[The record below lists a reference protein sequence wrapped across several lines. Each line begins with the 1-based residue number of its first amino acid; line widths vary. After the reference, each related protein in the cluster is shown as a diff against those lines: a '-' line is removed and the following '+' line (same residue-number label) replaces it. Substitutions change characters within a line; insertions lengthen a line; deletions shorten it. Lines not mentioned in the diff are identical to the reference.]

1 MRRITIYILITVF
14 VFSSILV
21 LADKD
26 FDPDFYKGIRP
37 LAMGGAFVGV
47 ADDLN
52 SLFYNPAGLS
62 NTPGNLHM
70 SLELQPAVSENTAE
84 LLWKLFQD
92 KETLESLNFDDP
104 ASVIAYLA
112 NSYGENVLNKNYI
125 NASGGLAGS
134 LRFGKRSGF
143 NVGVGAGAFTQS
155 AVQAILSNTTI
166 PQLTLK
172 GGVSGIGV
180 GAISMSLGG
189 FSLGLNAKAVRYYDG
204 LNKLNIDRT
213 PITDVNFDYFDP
225 ECATITSHHDYI
237 TGDLGVLFEMG
248 SDNLSFSLGALLRDV
263 YHVAPE
269 GQEPDIQI
277 INSGNMK
284 DHEVRVGMSAKFVNL
299 KWGQPVSYLLIAGDI
314 DNLFGF
320 LDKMN
325 WGVDLPD
332 NSPMKVSSVYK
343 TLHIG
348 SELMLGK
355 PLSLQFGIN
364 QGYLT
369 GGAILRLWAF
379 QFQFATYAQELGA
392 TAGSNGDRRYVAKFS
407 FEF

>member
-62 NTPGNLHM
+62 NTYGNFHM

-112 NSYGENVLNKNYI
+112 NSYGENVLNKDYI
-125 NASGGLAGS
+125 DASGGLAGS

-172 GGVSGIGV
+172 GGVSGIGI

-204 LNKLNIDRT
+204 LDVLGVDEI
-213 PITDVNFDYFDP
+213 PITDVNFDYFSDF
-225 ECATITSHHDYI
+225 ETEDATIVHYSQYVK
-237 TGDLGVLFEMG
+237 GDLGMLFEVG
-248 SDNLSFSLGALLRDV
+248 NFSLGALLRELYYLDEDTAEMV
-263 YHVAPE
+263 SLE
-269 GQEPDIQI
+269 DIQ
-277 INSGNMK
+277 
-284 DHEVRVGMSAKFVNL
+284 DHEVRVGMGVRFPNLLVSA
-299 KWGQPVSYLLIAGDI
+299 DI

-320 LDKMN
+320 LDKME
-325 WGVDLPD
+325 WGVNLSDE
-332 NSPMKVSSVYK
+332 SPMKVSSIYK

-392 TAGSNGDRRYVAKFS
+392 TAGSNGDRRYVAKLS